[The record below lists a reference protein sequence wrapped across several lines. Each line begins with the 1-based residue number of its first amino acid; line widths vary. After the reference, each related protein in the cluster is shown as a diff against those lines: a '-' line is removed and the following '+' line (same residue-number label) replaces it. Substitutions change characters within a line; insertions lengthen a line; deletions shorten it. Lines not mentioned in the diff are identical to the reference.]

1 MRRSRLSKFEETIL
15 VLVTLILEMKTQNKK
30 SFNLDNLPYEI
41 AEALAEAMDGF
52 DHEKVIEDAEEEEEE
67 GDPR

>member
-1 MRRSRLSKFEETIL
+1 MSKFEEKIL
-15 VLVTLILEMKTQNKK
+15 VLKTLTLEMTAQHKR

-52 DHEKVIEDAEEEEEE
+52 DHEKVIEDAEEEEAE

>member
-1 MRRSRLSKFEETIL
+1 
-15 VLVTLILEMKTQNKK
+15 MKTQNKK

-67 GDPR
+67 GDPRWVKTEDEQ